1 MARLVGFIG
10 NRPDLGARVIELEGR
25 ALDVRRR
32 SGVTPG
38 WGVGFYQAGEILL
51 KRRPIDDRDEVRP
64 ADITRDVR
72 ADTLVAHVRLATVGA
87 PRTENTH
94 PFRYRHWLFANTG
107 TVEAFSRLRGRLTE
121 QLPQFLHRDVRG
133 ETDSELLFHLFLSFL
148 HDAGQLD
155 RPAVDADAARTAL
168 RGAVALVDGLCA
180 EEGAPPTALN
190 VLVANPEY
198 LIALHAG
205 NAASGSQ
212 NPAAASAQM
221 GYRVFQGQRDLE
233 RLFGDGGLGRMRI
246 PDYATSRLTLIAS
259 DFDDGLPAGWTSVPE
274 RAIVTLTRADDPI
287 IETL

>member
-10 NRPDLGARVIELEGR
+10 NRPDLGARVIDLEGR

-94 PFRYRHWLFANTG
+94 PFRYRQWLFANTG

-133 ETDSELLFHLFLSFL
+133 ETDSELVFHLFLSFL

-155 RPAVDADAARTAL
+155 RPAVDPAAAREAL
-168 RGAVALVDGLCA
+168 RGAIALLDGLCA
-180 EEGAPPTALN
+180 EEGAAPTALN
-190 VLVANPEY
+190 VIVTNPEY
-198 LIALHAG
+198 LIAVHAG
-205 NAASGSQ
+205 TGAPNGT
-212 NPAAASAQM
+212 AASAEM
-221 GYRVFQGQRDLE
+221 GYRIFQGQRDLE

-246 PDYATSRLTLIAS
+246 PDYATSRLTLVAS
-259 DFDDGLPAGWTSVPE
+259 DFDDGLPAGWTSVAQ
-274 RAIVTLTRADDPI
+274 RAIVTFTRSDDPVT
-287 IETL
+287 ESL